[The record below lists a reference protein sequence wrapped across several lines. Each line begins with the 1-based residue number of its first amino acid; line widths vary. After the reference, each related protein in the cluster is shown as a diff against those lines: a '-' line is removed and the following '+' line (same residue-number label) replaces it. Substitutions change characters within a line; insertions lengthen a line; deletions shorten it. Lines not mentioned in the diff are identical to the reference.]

1 LEELLDEHA
10 PALLRKTL
18 VMALQGQVPL
28 LRMLMQHTLPRP
40 HDSPVKIGRLP
51 MGDIEELL
59 QSHETVMNKLASGE
73 ITPIQAV
80 QIDSMLE
87 TRRRLFDTQDL
98 ARRVSA
104 LEQFQGSNQPA

>member
-1 LEELLDEHA
+1 
-10 PALLRKTL
+10 
-18 VMALQGQVPL
+18 
-28 LRMLMQHTLPRP
+28 
-40 HDSPVKIGRLP
+40 